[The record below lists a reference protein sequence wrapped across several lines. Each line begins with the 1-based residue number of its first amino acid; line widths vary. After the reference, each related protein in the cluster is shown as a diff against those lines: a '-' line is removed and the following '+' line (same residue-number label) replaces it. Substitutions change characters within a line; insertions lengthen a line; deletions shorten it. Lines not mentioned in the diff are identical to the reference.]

1 MRLEAKSTPKP
12 ASIFLGPM
20 YFFLQQRLKFSVN
33 NTFSFSLIRQMKAI
47 SKPHLVDLLRMFDQK
62 KWITPRIRY
71 ASVRSKGEL
80 LEDLERHFK
89 SFVYGG
95 VVTFVPKYRVDFLP
109 KLEYNLKERA
119 SRRIFRGSLGV
130 PRSLWFTRDRYGC
143 QIRPPHVET
152 LFFC

>member
-1 MRLEAKSTPKP
+1 
-12 ASIFLGPM
+12 M

-33 NTFSFSLIRQMKAI
+33 NTFSFSFIREMKAI

-119 SRRIFRGSLGV
+119 YYLDGEKKDFPRESRS
-130 PRSLWFTRDRYGC
+130 
-143 QIRPPHVET
+143 PPKFVVHKKNGGGKRWGRT
-152 LFFC
+152 S

>member
-1 MRLEAKSTPKP
+1 
-12 ASIFLGPM
+12 M

-33 NTFSFSLIRQMKAI
+33 NTFSFSLIREMKAI

-80 LEDLERHFK
+80 LEDLER
-89 SFVYGG
+89 G

-119 SRRIFRGSLGV
+119 YYLDGAKKDFPRESRS
-130 PRSLWFTRDRYGC
+130 
-143 QIRPPHVET
+143 PPKFVVHKGPIT
-152 LFFC
+152 LTF